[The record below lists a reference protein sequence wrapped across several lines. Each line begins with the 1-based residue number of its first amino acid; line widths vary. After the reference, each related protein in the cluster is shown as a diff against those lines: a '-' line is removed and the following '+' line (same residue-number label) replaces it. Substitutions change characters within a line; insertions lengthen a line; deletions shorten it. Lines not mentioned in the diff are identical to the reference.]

1 MATALYPG
9 AYKPPHKGHF
19 NVAKTLLNGT
29 HQGRLYNIDDYKQA
43 GIASLDGENSQVD
56 RIDKVVVF
64 IGGGIRNGIDQAKAK
79 MIWDMYAKA
88 LPGQVEVIA
97 PEGNPMMAAKDYA
110 KANPNEKFYAVTG
123 IRSEDDLIDLR
134 RITTFKNRENVEGL
148 IVPSRA
154 TGNTRATNFRKALL
168 SGELDQV
175 LDFFPSELSRQDI
188 LKLTNML
195 KDAIIAER
203 MAADLEKTMTEW
215 FITEETDEGYSGTP
229 IAHKSVQRSSDR
241 NYLITLYNRIQNQI
255 GGDGVQIDYN
265 QDHIKV
271 SLKGADENPGFDYT
285 PYMASILEYMID
297 EGMNIQ
303 PLPEVVIKKDLAESL
318 DFFGK
323 TAYYSPAENKVVLY
337 TLNRHPKDVMR
348 SFTHEMIHHIQ
359 NVEGRLNNL
368 RTSNTNESEHLQEI
382 EQEAYLRGNMTFRM
396 WEDKTKNMQEDVD
409 GKKAFSREV
418 QMSEG
423 KYDSFTNQLS
433 RIAFEAFKD
442 AYDRGDKR
450 AEFDF
455 KVGNPEY
462 DDVDIES
469 TKFEFDFLGVV
480 EFTDDTYKVD
490 GGANAGFDKMGDEI
504 QPMLNVAF
512 KIPKNP
518 DWQEVSM
525 DIKDVIRHELE
536 HLTQDGENLRPGKY
550 IPDDQELRDLID
562 AGLLDK
568 DSYFTLPK
576 EVDAMI
582 QGLYYKAKK
591 SKQPF
596 AKVVDDYLNKAMISL
611 DNKEKVLNL
620 WRKRLPALGIK
631 QRL

>member
-19 NVAKTLLNGT
+19 NVAKTLLDGT
-29 HQGRLYNIDDYKQA
+29 HQGRLYDIDDYKQA

-79 MIWDMYAKA
+79 LIWDMYAKA

-148 IVPSRA
+148 IVPSRS
-154 TGNTRATNFRKALL
+154 TGSTRATNFRKALL

-368 RTSNTNESEHLQEI
+368 STSNTNESEHLQEI

-450 AEFDF
+450 AEFEF
-455 KVGNPEY
+455 RVGNPEY

-480 EFTDDTYKVD
+480 NFTEDTYKVD
-490 GGANAGFDKMGDEI
+490 GGANAGFDDDGEEI
-504 QPMLNVAF
+504 QPMLNVNF
-512 KIPKNP
+512 QIPKNP
-518 DWQEVSM
+518 D
-525 DIKDVIRHELE
+525 
-536 HLTQDGENLRPGKY
+536 
-550 IPDDQELRDLID
+550 
-562 AGLLDK
+562 
-568 DSYFTLPK
+568 
-576 EVDAMI
+576 
-582 QGLYYKAKK
+582 
-591 SKQPF
+591 
-596 AKVVDDYLNKAMISL
+596 
-611 DNKEKVLNL
+611 
-620 WRKRLPALGIK
+620 
-631 QRL
+631 